1 MTKVLITG
9 AAGFIGH
16 HIVEHILKNTDWEIY
31 IIDRLSYSG
40 DLNRLADIDIW
51 EKERYRVKFIYHD
64 LKSPIPV
71 SIMRMLEGVDY
82 VLHEAANTHVDRS
95 LVDAKPFVLDN
106 IFGTVNLLDCFREI
120 GCKKIIIQGTDEIF
134 GAAPKGYFYKEND
147 RYAPSNPYAA
157 SKVGQWMM
165 AYSYAHAF
173 GMPILHAIMMNACI
187 PEYEML
193 EVLIDGVPQRKTAKE
208 IYEYLNNGN
217 NIYCLSINNK
227 YKTEYKKII
236 YARKTRKKEFVTIH
250 TRYGRTIEVSSDH
263 PMLVWDGHKF
273 IIKEAREIEI
283 GDKIPLY
290 AHIDSNNNDSKI
302 DKIDLLKI
310 VNEKKKKRLKVVY
323 DENYFDKEC
332 LKSITADLIY
342 SRKIKRK
349 GRPASTSYWL
359 YRNWVKRYKLIPVS
373 ILEEYNINIPE
384 TAKVTLRYSYN
395 TLPRFIRLD
404 EDFLW
409 LLGLILAEGCTN
421 EYKKSSF
428 MCSFVSDYKNIEKAS
443 SILNKLCIKHRK
455 DWIENKPTIII
466 HNELFYEI
474 LKYFSLNRKSKNKI
488 IDPKIKCLPNHLL
501 KWFLQGYWD
510 GDGQTGNTNKEYNW
524 VCFSTSSKNLVYD
537 LIYVLARFGIVA
549 SVSTTYHKVK
559 KDSNQKYISYDVQGF
574 CKYSRE
580 PKDWDGNV
588 GRKNA
593 PYIKKNYINNII
605 LATVKN
611 KQISK
616 REVDS
621 YDFTVEENHN
631 FTLGSGIIVHN
642 CGERQHPEKFIPK
655 TVKAVIDGRKIVLH
669 GKNKH
674 DVSSRCWIHARDIA
688 DALLFL
694 LEKGKPKES
703 YNVVGPEYTVYEL
716 ADKIF
721 KIIKGRSISEDDI
734 EWVDYHSARP
744 GHDLRYALDG
754 SKIKKIGWKPRL
766 PFDVTF
772 EKCIRWMA
780 DPKNSRWL
788 EG

>member
-173 GMPILHAIMMNACI
+173 GMPILHAIMMN
-187 PEYEML
+187 
-193 EVLIDGVPQRKTAKE
+193 
-208 IYEYLNNGN
+208 
-217 NIYCLSINNK
+217 
-227 YKTEYKKII
+227 
-236 YARKTRKKEFVTIH
+236 
-250 TRYGRTIEVSSDH
+250 
-263 PMLVWDGHKF
+263 
-273 IIKEAREIEI
+273 
-283 GDKIPLY
+283 
-290 AHIDSNNNDSKI
+290 
-302 DKIDLLKI
+302 
-310 VNEKKKKRLKVVY
+310 
-323 DENYFDKEC
+323 
-332 LKSITADLIY
+332 
-342 SRKIKRK
+342 
-349 GRPASTSYWL
+349 
-359 YRNWVKRYKLIPVS
+359 
-373 ILEEYNINIPE
+373 
-384 TAKVTLRYSYN
+384 
-395 TLPRFIRLD
+395 
-404 EDFLW
+404 
-409 LLGLILAEGCTN
+409 
-421 EYKKSSF
+421 
-428 MCSFVSDYKNIEKAS
+428 
-443 SILNKLCIKHRK
+443 
-455 DWIENKPTIII
+455 
-466 HNELFYEI
+466 
-474 LKYFSLNRKSKNKI
+474 
-488 IDPKIKCLPNHLL
+488 
-501 KWFLQGYWD
+501 GY
-510 GDGQTGNTNKEYNW
+510 
-524 VCFSTSSKNLVYD
+524 
-537 LIYVLARFGIVA
+537 
-549 SVSTTYHKVK
+549 
-559 KDSNQKYISYDVQGF
+559 
-574 CKYSRE
+574 
-580 PKDWDGNV
+580 
-588 GRKNA
+588 
-593 PYIKKNYINNII
+593 
-605 LATVKN
+605 
-611 KQISK
+611 
-616 REVDS
+616 
-621 YDFTVEENHN
+621 
-631 FTLGSGIIVHN
+631 
-642 CGERQHPEKFIPK
+642 GERQHPEKFIPK